1 MNEPATTDTTDTTE
15 PTDRPTVEP
24 TAAREGHPVIPAQ
37 EGVPRA
43 RGKVT
48 DRLRHERAIRDQ
60 LARRRYPGISAK
72 EAQTVCIVRRDFQE
86 KVYGKRGKVRGEAGN
101 A

>member
-1 MNEPATTDTTDTTE
+1 MNEPDTTDTT
-15 PTDRPTVEP
+15 TDRPTIEP
-24 TAAREGHPVIPAQ
+24 TAAREGIPATPAQ

-48 DRLRHERAIRDQ
+48 DRLRHEKQIRDQ
-60 LARRRYPGISAK
+60 LARRRFPNISAK

>member
-1 MNEPATTDTTDTTE
+1 MNDPETTE

-24 TAAREGHPVIPAQ
+24 TANAEGHPVIPAQ

-48 DRLRHERAIRDQ
+48 DRLRREREIRDQ

-72 EAQTVCIVRRDFQE
+72 EAQTVCIIRRDFQE
-86 KVYGKRGKVRGEAGN
+86 KVYGKRGKLRGEAGN